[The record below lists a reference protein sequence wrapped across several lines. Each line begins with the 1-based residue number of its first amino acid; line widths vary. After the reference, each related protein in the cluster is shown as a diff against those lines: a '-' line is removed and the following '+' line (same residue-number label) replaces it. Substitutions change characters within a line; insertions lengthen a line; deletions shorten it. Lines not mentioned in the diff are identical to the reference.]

1 MAKRKIALSG
11 PGAINAARNARR
23 GVVDGPP
30 GASGHNAL
38 ELIGAHK
45 RLLRSSSHAV
55 AAVHR
60 TPFTADNCIAPTQ
73 SCTIHNHASNSKG
86 SKQILRHSCTM
97 SWPVLGAC
105 NCDVLCA

>member
-60 TPFTADNCIAPTQ
+60 TPCTADNCIAPRSHVPYT
-73 SCTIHNHASNSKG
+73 
-86 SKQILRHSCTM
+86 TM
-97 SWPVLGAC
+97 HQTARVRNRFCVTPAQ
-105 NCDVLCA
+105 